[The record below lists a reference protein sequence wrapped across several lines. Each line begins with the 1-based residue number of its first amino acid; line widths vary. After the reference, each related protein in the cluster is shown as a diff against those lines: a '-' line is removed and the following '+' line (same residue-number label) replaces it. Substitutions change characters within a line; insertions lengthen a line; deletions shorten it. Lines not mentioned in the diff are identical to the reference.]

1 MKTKESS
8 PDEGL
13 QQLINRLSR
22 AQGQL
27 EGIKKK
33 IAAGAP
39 PDCKQTIHQ
48 LKAAHRAITEFA
60 EAYVLHYFEQCVT
73 DADHPPDRKVENN
86 LREAISAA
94 FTL

>member
-1 MKTKESS
+1 MKTE
-8 PDEGL
+8 DGVQAL
-13 QQLINRLSR
+13 VNRLSR

-27 EGIKKK
+27 ESIKKK
-33 IAAGAP
+33 LSAGEA

-60 EAYVLHYFEQCVT
+60 EAYVMHYFEQCVSDS
-73 DADHPPDRKVENN
+73 DAPPDRKMEKN

>member
-1 MKTKESS
+1 MKQVASTHES
-8 PDEGL
+8 
-13 QQLINRLSR
+13 QQLVNRLSG
-22 AQGQL
+22 AQVQL
-27 EGIKKK
+27 KKIKKRLV
-33 IAAGAP
+33 AGAQ

-73 DADHPPDRKVENN
+73 ESDQPPDRKVEKN